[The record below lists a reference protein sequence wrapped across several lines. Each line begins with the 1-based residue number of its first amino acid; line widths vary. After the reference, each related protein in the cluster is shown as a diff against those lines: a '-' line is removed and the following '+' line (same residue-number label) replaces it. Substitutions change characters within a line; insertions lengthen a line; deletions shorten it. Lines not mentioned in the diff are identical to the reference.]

1 MLEKLFKLKENDT
14 TVSKEFIAGLTTFMA
29 MSYAIFVIPS
39 ILSQTGMD
47 YQAVYGATVLASVL
61 GTLTLG
67 LVANVPYAQSAGIG
81 LASLVTYTV
90 CGTLG
95 YTWQQ
100 ALAMVFICS
109 MINLIITFT
118 SIRKWIIKSIPD
130 FMQEAITIGIG
141 LFIAYI
147 GLVNSGIITY
157 GASTITNG
165 FAQDVV
171 PQLNTFSDKAIFL
184 AAIGLI
190 ITVILV
196 VRKVK
201 IAYIASIIITTI
213 IGIPM
218 GVTTMPDFSNYQIFP
233 SIAPTFLQ
241 MDIVGLFSIK
251 TSILVVLMTIFT
263 LCISDLFDTIGVFIG
278 TGKKAGIFKPDE
290 DGKMPKKLERAVLAD
305 CFGTV
310 YGALL
315 GTSNVTTYIESS
327 SGIDAGGRTGLTSV
341 FTAIFMLLTLLFAPI
356 IKCVPM
362 AALSPILVVVGASML
377 ENIGKINFEDMTIGM
392 TSFFIIA
399 LMPLGYSISTGIQ
412 FGFIAYA
419 ITSLVTGKGKDVSP
433 MIYVFSVLFIIQY
446 IVNSI
451 L

>member
-171 PQLNTFSDKAIFL
+171 PQLNTFSDKAILL

-218 GVTTMPDFSNYQIFP
+218 GVTTMPDFSNYQILP

-310 YGALL
+310 YGAL
-315 GTSNVTTYIESS
+315 V
-327 SGIDAGGRTGLTSV
+327 
-341 FTAIFMLLTLLFAPI
+341 
-356 IKCVPM
+356 
-362 AALSPILVVVGASML
+362 
-377 ENIGKINFEDMTIGM
+377 
-392 TSFFIIA
+392 
-399 LMPLGYSISTGIQ
+399 
-412 FGFIAYA
+412 
-419 ITSLVTGKGKDVSP
+419 
-433 MIYVFSVLFIIQY
+433 
-446 IVNSI
+446 
-451 L
+451 